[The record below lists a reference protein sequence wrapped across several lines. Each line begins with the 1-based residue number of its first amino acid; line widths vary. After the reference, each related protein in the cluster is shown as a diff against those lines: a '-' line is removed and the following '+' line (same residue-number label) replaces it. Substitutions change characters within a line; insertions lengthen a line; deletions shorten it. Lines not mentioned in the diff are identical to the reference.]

1 MPVFPEKYIEFVA
14 LFNKQ
19 KFFEAHEALEAEWR
33 HEQGKNDFYKG
44 LIQLAAVLVHV
55 QRSNFQGAGNL
66 ILTAEKNLAPYFPDY
81 QGIEVKKL
89 CEEVKSSVIS
99 ADSCGTGPVNVSFP
113 IITLA
118 GSKKGD
124 TRL

>member
-1 MPVFPEKYIEFVA
+1 MSVYPEKYIEFVA
-14 LFNKQ
+14 LFNNQ
-19 KFFEAHEALEAEWR
+19 KFFEAHEALEIEWR
-33 HEQGKNDFYKG
+33 GGQGRNDFYKG

-55 QRSNFQGAGNL
+55 QKSNFRGAGNL
-66 ILTAEKNLAPYFPDY
+66 ILTAEKNLAPYFPEY

-89 CEEVKSSVIS
+89 CEKVKSSVIT
-99 ADSCGTGPVNVSFP
+99 AGSCGTGPAMVSFP
-113 IITLA
+113 IITFA